1 MNSFNVSTI
10 GTRNSKT
17 FLKVEGITQ
26 YKNDVIFISDCRIGA
41 KENDISRLFGLNK
54 NASYKVYFNSNSDSR
69 GVAIAIKRS
78 IVHEIVETF
87 KSEDQNVILCKV
99 KIKGILMA
107 LGAIYG
113 PNESRPGFFRTLR
126 EKVESWNLPFII
138 GGDFNTVLDR
148 TVGAENLDRIGG
160 GVEYLM
166 VQTVWK

>member
-1 MNSFNVSTI
+1 MV
-10 GTRNSKT
+10 
-17 FLKVEGITQ
+17 
-26 YKNDVIFISDCRIGA
+26 
-41 KENDISRLFGLNK
+41 
-54 NASYKVYFNSNSDSR
+54 
-69 GVAIAIKRS
+69 
-78 IVHEIVETF
+78 
-87 KSEDQNVILCKV
+87 
-99 KIKGILMA
+99 

-113 PNESRPGFFRTLR
+113 PNESRPGFFRALR